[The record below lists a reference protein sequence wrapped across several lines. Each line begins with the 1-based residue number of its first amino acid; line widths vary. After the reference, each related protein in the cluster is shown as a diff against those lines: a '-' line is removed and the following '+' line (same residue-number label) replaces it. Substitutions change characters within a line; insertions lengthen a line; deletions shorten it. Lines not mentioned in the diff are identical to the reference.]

1 MIEALVLYAM
11 FCATTAITCIIS
23 FWNPV
28 VRAAREN
35 GTNNTLVQRVIPT
48 TFIYFCLSFAFAP
61 AMFFI
66 LFNQNMSYHYMLGLK
81 KIIEEPDEI

>member
-28 VRAAREN
+28 VREAREN
-35 GTNNTLVQRVIPT
+35 GTNNTLVDRVLPT
-48 TFIYFCLSFAFAP
+48 TFIYFCLSFVFAP
-61 AMFFI
+61 AMFVI
-66 LFNQNMSYHYMLGLK
+66 LFNQSMSHHYMIGLK